1 MSDGAPFCSMTTSRE
16 AQRTSRSRR
25 PKVSDYLV
33 QSRLPWPSLVFLM
46 PMLVAYE
53 CGVLWLGG
61 SGPATIRSGADIW
74 LRTGL
79 RAIGLNADWLPPV
92 LVVAGLLVWQKSER
106 SPWKV
111 AWETLAGMF
120 AECVAFALLLVLLG
134 QLQAQFFAGVFTAND
149 VTQQVSTIVVALT
162 EQEAATLARAIGFV
176 GAGIYEEVLFR
187 LLLLPATVAVLR
199 HSPLSKSWITPV
211 AVLITSVIFSAAH
224 HAGPSGE
231 QFDVFRF
238 CFRAV
243 AGVIFAVLFVVRG
256 FGITV
261 GSHALYDL
269 LVGVLLIDS

>member
-1 MSDGAPFCSMTTSRE
+1 MSTPRDVKRP
-16 AQRTSRSRR
+16 SRSRR
-25 PKVSDYLV
+25 QKASDYLV

-61 SGPATIRSGADIW
+61 TGSTTIRSGADIW
-74 LRTGL
+74 LRAGL
-79 RAIGLNADWLPPV
+79 RTIGLNADWLPPV

-106 SPWKV
+106 HSWKV

-134 QLQAQFFAGVFTAND
+134 QLQAQFFAGVFAANVVKD
-149 VTQQVSTIVVALT
+149 QVSAIVVALT
-162 EQEAATLARAIGFV
+162 EQETATLARAIGFV

-187 LLLLPATVAVLR
+187 LLLLPATVALLR
-199 HSPLSKSWITPV
+199 YSPLSKPWIVPV

-231 QFDVFRF
+231 PFDVFRF
-238 CFRAV
+238 CFRAI

-269 LVGVLLIDS
+269 LVGVLLMDS

>member
-1 MSDGAPFCSMTTSRE
+1 MTTSRD
-16 AQRTSRSRR
+16 AQRPSRSRR
-25 PKVSDYLV
+25 PKASDYLV
-33 QSRLPWPSLVFLM
+33 QSRLPWPSLVFLS

-74 LRTGL
+74 LRSGL

-92 LVVAGLLVWQKSER
+92 LVIAGLLIWQHSER
-106 SPWKV
+106 YPWKV

-120 AECVAFALLLVLLG
+120 AECVIFAMLLVLLG
-134 QLQAQFFAGVFTAND
+134 QLQAQFFAGVCTASD
-149 VTQQVSTIVVALT
+149 LTQQVSSIAVALT
-162 EQEAATLARAIGFV
+162 GSQTATLARAVGFV

-187 LLLLPATVAVLR
+187 LLLLPATVAVLK
-199 HSPLSKSWITPV
+199 HSPLSKTWVMPV
-211 AVLITSVIFSAAH
+211 AVLATSLIFSAAH

-231 QFDVFRF
+231 PWDLFRF

-243 AGVIFAVLFVVRG
+243 AGVLFAVLFIVRG